1 MEGLVPLEIS
11 EPKDGTRAFLL
22 SLSKRWFGGVI
33 YDHDQELSIHGVEH
47 PFVNGMSGSPILDAS
62 GRAIGVVRL
71 KKHDYGRRTKASGL
85 SARLVQKFVRGMSR
99 KLPSCKLGSKQHL
112 KI

>member
-47 PFVNGMSGSPILDAS
+47 PFVNGMSDL
-62 GRAIGVVRL
+62 
-71 KKHDYGRRTKASGL
+71 
-85 SARLVQKFVRGMSR
+85 QF
-99 KLPSCKLGSKQHL
+99 
-112 KI
+112 